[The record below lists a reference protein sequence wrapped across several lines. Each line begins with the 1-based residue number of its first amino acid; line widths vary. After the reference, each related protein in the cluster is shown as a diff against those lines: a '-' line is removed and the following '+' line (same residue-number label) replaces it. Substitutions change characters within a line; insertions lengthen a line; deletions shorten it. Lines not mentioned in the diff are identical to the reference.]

1 MDLMAAQELAIDG
14 WTRYVL
20 CETGQ
25 LPDTTPVDE
34 RMAQALS
41 GIELPYWL
49 EDGIR
54 IRLVAFR
61 GEALVRHVTARAGS
75 RG

>member
-1 MDLMAAQELAIDG
+1 MDLMAAPTLAVEG

-20 CETGQ
+20 RATGQ
-25 LPDTTPVDE
+25 LPDTYPVDE
-34 RMAQALS
+34 RMADALA
-41 GIELPYWL
+41 GISLPYWL

-54 IRLVAFR
+54 IRLITFR
-61 GEALVRHVTARAGS
+61 GEALVRQVVARAGT